1 MKRLLPLVLAVLGL
15 MASCDRYAKY
25 EALLY
30 PIDSLSSVKAD
41 SALRLLE
48 AIRPRLE
55 DAPERIKVYYDLEK
69 TKCLYNSGAPFTSDS
84 VIRAVADYYERHG
97 TDQHR
102 MFSKLMLGCVNRRM
116 GNTAEALRCLEAAA
130 DCADTTAADCDY
142 KMLGLT
148 YGLLTDLYLKG
159 LMPRNAI
166 NASRLC
172 YRYAMKGGDTLTALS
187 GLDLSANAYLSLS
200 KPDSAIAI
208 TQRSSRLFR
217 ENGFMDASAISQ
229 AKLIETYL
237 DREDLVNAARC
248 MATFDKDAH
257 VVDAHGNAN
266 PAYQGIYYVKAIYAV
281 YTGQLDSAAYWLD
294 KMRVRKD
301 LSLQMKEAMAYGLW
315 QMYAKMGK
323 TDSVIKYANRSYDLV
338 DSITTRMMETSCSAV
353 QAQYE
358 SARLQGQVS
367 DKSLEAER
375 MKTAALGAALVLLT
389 VVLAARYAIKKKQD
403 EMKRRELAHAE
414 SMRTLAKEQTD
425 LQQLLTLTEE
435 ERDALVKEKREAI
448 ERLQRM
454 EASRNNADEATV
466 EERLGNS
473 EIACRFRQMADNPT
487 RQPALEDWQSLR
499 TMMNKEVP
507 GFYATLNDGHV
518 LSVKEYNLC
527 MLIRLRF
534 KPLEI
539 SNLSG
544 ISQKS
549 VSAMRRRLLQKVVGH
564 DGKPSEFDEFVM
576 RIRR

>member
-1 MKRLLPLVLAVLGL
+1 MKRLLPLILALLGL

-30 PIDSLSSVKAD
+30 PIDSLSSVRPD
-41 SALRLLE
+41 SALRLLGT
-48 AIRPRLE
+48 IRPRLE
-55 DAPERIKVYYDLEK
+55 NAPERIKVYCDLVK
-69 TKCLYNSGAPFTSDS
+69 IKCLFNSGARFNSDS
-84 VIRAVADYYERHG
+84 VIRKVADYYERHG
-97 TDQHR
+97 TDNHR
-102 MFSKLMLGCVNRRM
+102 MLSKLMLGCVNRRM

-130 DCADTTAADCDY
+130 ASADTTAQDCEY
-142 KMLGLT
+142 KILGLT
-148 YGLLTDLYLKG
+148 YGLLTDLYLEG

-187 GLDLSANAYLSLS
+187 GLDLSANAYLYLS
-200 KPDSAIAI
+200 KPDSAIVI

-217 ENGFMDASAISQ
+217 ENGFMEASAISQ

-237 DREDLVNAARC
+237 DRKDLPNAARC

-257 VVDAHGNAN
+257 VIDAHGNAN
-266 PAYQGIYYVKAIYAV
+266 PAYLGIYYVKAIYAV
-281 YTGQLDSAAYWLD
+281 YTDQLDSAAYWLG
-294 KMRVRKD
+294 KLRGRKD
-301 LSLQMKEAMAYGLW
+301 LSLPMKEAMAYGLW

-323 TDSVIKYANRSYDLV
+323 TDSIIKYANMSYDLV

-358 SARLQGQVS
+358 SARLQEQVS

-375 MKTAALGAALVLLT
+375 MKTTALGVALVLLA
-389 VVLAARYAIKKKQD
+389 VVLAARYAVKKKQD
-403 EMKRRELAHAE
+403 EIKRQERVHEE

-425 LQQLLTLTEE
+425 LQQLLTFTEE
-435 ERDALVKEKREAI
+435 ERDALVKEKREVI

-454 EASRNNADEATV
+454 EALRNNVDETTV
-466 EERLGNS
+466 EERLASS
-473 EIACRFRQMADNPT
+473 EIACRFRHMADNPT
-487 RQPALEDWQSLR
+487 QQPALEDWQSLR
-499 TMMNKEVP
+499 SMLNKEVP

-564 DGKPSEFDEFVM
+564 DGKPSEFDDFIM
-576 RIRR
+576 RIKR